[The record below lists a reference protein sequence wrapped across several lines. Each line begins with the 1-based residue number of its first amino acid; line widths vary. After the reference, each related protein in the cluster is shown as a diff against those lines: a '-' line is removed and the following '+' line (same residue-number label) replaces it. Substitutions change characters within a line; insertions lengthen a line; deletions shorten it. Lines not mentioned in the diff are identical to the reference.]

1 MTDIA
6 EHVVPSNGVP
16 GCDAIHHLSLTVTDV
31 DASKAWYER
40 VLGLEHVMT
49 EEHTGGYAV
58 VMNRPGTGVFIGL
71 THHEATVP
79 ESFAETRTG
88 LDHVA
93 LHVSARSDLDRWV
106 AHLDAQGVPHS
117 GVSEVND
124 PFPYA
129 LVVFRDPANIQLE
142 VLWT

>member
-1 MTDIA
+1 
-6 EHVVPSNGVP
+6 
-16 GCDAIHHLSLTVTDV
+16 
-31 DASKAWYER
+31 
-40 VLGLEHVMT
+40 MT

-58 VMNRPGTGVFIGL
+58 IMNRPGTGVFIGL
-71 THHEATVP
+71 AHDEATVP

-88 LDHVA
+88 LDQVA

-117 GVSEVND
+117 DVSEVNG

-129 LVVFRDPANIQLE
+129 LVVFRNPDNIQLE
-142 VLWT
+142 VMWT